1 MRENSVMFRHTR
13 VGYYQKI
20 KVKSAQQITC
30 VCLGRVDPEHAED
43 IFSQKIAP
51 YVRQVYCI
59 SQAYTNCYVAFAF
72 EGMNKPCFEELTR
85 QLFYFDKI
93 NILDPNDENLE
104 NCFPPEQVL
113 MDIYL
118 FDKYDEEFC
127 RF

>member
-30 VCLGRVDPEHAED
+30 VCLGRVDPEHADD

-51 YVRQVYCI
+51 YIRSVYCI

-104 NCFPPEQVL
+104 NCFPPE
-113 MDIYL
+113 
-118 FDKYDEEFC
+118 
-127 RF
+127 